1 MSLAQQKQIDLLR
14 KEVRDLKNLVLSRDE
29 KMLKKVMQEA
39 MALYLEKNV
48 DFSMSTEGKIKELI
62 G

>member
-1 MSLAQQKQIDLLR
+1 MSIAQQNQIDLLK

-48 DFSMSTEGKIKELI
+48 DFEMSTEGKIKELI
-62 G
+62 R